1 MAAAPPPPSSRVRFG
16 PFELTAAGG
25 ELTRNGIRVQL
36 PPQAF
41 RLLALLIA
49 ARGEVVTREQL
60 HRELWDDGTFVDFER
75 GLNSAV
81 NKLRRALCD
90 SAENPRYVQTMP
102 GRGYRFIGS
111 VWEESDPELPVAELS
126 RSSSEHAAQVAKPVS
141 RVILIAAVGTACSVL
156 LACLAIWWVM
166 ERSARP
172 IELRVQQL
180 TTNSGENPI
189 LHAVISPDGQYL
201 AYGDRAGIQVRIIRS
216 GESHLLPRPRAL
228 NPGDEWFPAAWTPDG
243 TRILA
248 TSITAQGA
256 TGWNVSVVGGSAT
269 VLRDNA
275 LLQSVSP
282 DGSLI
287 AFVAN
292 GPLSAEENAIN
303 RRLMRNS
310 EIWTMA
316 FDGENAR
323 RVVSGDNLT
332 YFGSVRWSPD
342 GTRIA
347 YQKFHLA
354 DGGLVDYTIEICD
367 LKGGTRSIIVSQLH
381 YAGVS
386 IDHTF
391 PQDFFWLRDGRI
403 IYAVRESPP
412 NIRDFNLWAVT
423 VDANGRKLGSA
434 PRKITNLA
442 GFHMEGLSVTA
453 DGTRLVVENSSD
465 QSYVYVGRLEA
476 DGKLGDPRHL
486 TPDQRYNTPYAWTSD
501 SKAVVFRSDRTGAF
515 ALYKQALEQD
525 VPEMIV
531 NGPGNP
537 GLARVSPDGGW
548 LIYDLLLNGRRDYRL
563 MRIPIAGGQPQVI
576 LESIQVD
583 NFDCP
588 RRPGAPCVICES
600 RGNEDIF
607 STVDPLSG
615 ARHEAFR
622 VVRSTLNWRLSSDG
636 SQIAMI
642 RDSQPGGI
650 EVRSLTGQI
659 KTRIQV
665 KGWPNPF
672 TVDWAADD
680 KTLFVSHAGL
690 MASPSGPIG
699 ATILRVDFQGKAQP
713 LWETRSARYAWGIPS
728 PDGKYLA
735 IRGATT
741 ERNAWMIENF

>member
-41 RLLALLIA
+41 RLLALLIV

-60 HRELWDDGTFVDFER
+60 HRELWNDGTFVDFER

-81 NKLRRALCD
+81 NKVRRALRD
-90 SAENPRYVQTMP
+90 SAENPRYIQTVP

-111 VWEESDPELPVAELS
+111 VWGENGPELPVPEVS
-126 RSSSEHAAQVAKPVS
+126 RAPSEYPVSVAKRGS
-141 RVILIAAVGTACSVL
+141 RAIAIAAGGTACGL
-156 LACLAIWWVM
+156 LIASLAIWWAM

-180 TTNSGENPI
+180 TTNTGENPI

-201 AYGDRAGIQVRIIRS
+201 AYGDQAGIQVRIIRS

-228 NPGDEWFPAAWTPDG
+228 NRGEEWFPAAWSPDG

-256 TGWNVSVVGGSAT
+256 TGWSVSVIGGSAN

-275 LLQSVSP
+275 FVQSVSP

-292 GPLSAEENAIN
+292 SQMSGEENAIN

-310 EIWTMA
+310 EIWMMA

-323 RVVSGDNLT
+323 RIVTGDNLT

-347 YQKFHLA
+347 YQKFHL
-354 DGGLVDYTIEICD
+354 GNGSLVDYSIETCD
-367 LKGGTRSIIVSQLH
+367 LKGGSASVIVSQLH

-391 PQDFFWLRDGRI
+391 PQDFLWLRNGRI

-412 NIRDFNLWAVT
+412 NLRDFNLWAVE
-423 VDANGRKLGSA
+423 VDAKGRKLNSE

-453 DGTRLVVENSSD
+453 DGTRLVVESSSD
-465 QSYVYVGRLEA
+465 QSYVYVGRLEG
-476 DGKLGDPRHL
+476 GKLGNPRHL
-486 TPDQRYNTPYAWTSD
+486 TPDQRYNTPYGWTSD

-515 ALYKQALEQD
+515 AIYKQALDED

-537 GLARVSPDGGW
+537 GLARVSPDGKW
-548 LIYDLLLNGRRDYRL
+548 LIYDLLLKGRRDYRM
-563 MRIPIAGGQPQVI
+563 MRMPLAGGQAQVL
-576 LESIQVD
+576 LESVSVA

-588 RRPGAPCVICES
+588 RRAGASCVMCES
-600 RGNEDIF
+600 RGDEDIF

-636 SQIAMI
+636 AQVAMI
-642 RDSQPGGI
+642 RDSHPGGI

-659 KTRIQV
+659 KTKILV
-665 KGWPNPF
+665 NGWPNPF

-680 KTLFVSHAGL
+680 KTLFVSHPGL

-699 ATILRVDFQGKAQP
+699 ATLLHVDFEGKAQP
-713 LWETRSARYAWGIPS
+713 LWETTGARYAWGIPS

>member
-16 PFELTAAGG
+16 PFELTGAAG
-25 ELTRNGIRVQL
+25 ELTRNGIRVPL

-41 RLLALLIA
+41 RLLALLMA
-49 ARGEVVTREQL
+49 ARGEVVTRERL
-60 HRELWDDGTFVDFER
+60 HRELWNDGTFVDFER

-81 NKLRRALCD
+81 NKLRRALRD
-90 SAENPRYVQTMP
+90 SAENPRYIETVP
-102 GRGYRFIGS
+102 GRGYRFIGP
-111 VWEESDPELPVAELS
+111 VWGERSPEPPPPSEVSQSASADGVKPRS
-126 RSSSEHAAQVAKPVS
+126 RA
-141 RVILIAAVGTACSVL
+141 ILIAAAGTIASLV
-156 LACLAIWWVM
+156 IWWTM
-166 ERSARP
+166 GRSARP

-189 LHAVISPDGQYL
+189 LHAVISPDGRYL
-201 AYGDRAGIQVRIIRS
+201 AYGDRAGIQVRIIRT
-216 GESHLLPRPRAL
+216 GESHLLARPASL
-228 NPGDEWFPAAWTPDG
+228 GAGDEWFPAAWSADG
-243 TRILA
+243 TRVLA
-248 TSITAQGA
+248 TSITARGA
-256 TGWNVSVVGGSAT
+256 TGWNVSVIGGSAY

-292 GPLSAEENAIN
+292 GPMSAEENAIN

-367 LKGGTRSIIVSQLH
+367 LKGGTRSIVVSQLH
-381 YAGVS
+381 YAAVS

-391 PQDFFWLRDGRI
+391 PQDFFWSRDGRI

-412 NIRDFNLWAVT
+412 NIRDFNLWAVA
-423 VDANGRKLGSA
+423 VDANGRKLGSQ

-453 DGTRLVVENSSD
+453 DGTRIVVENSGD

-476 DGKLGDPRHL
+476 DSRLGDPRQL
-486 TPDQRYNTPYAWTSD
+486 TPDQRYNTPYGWTSD

-515 ALYKQALEQD
+515 ALYKQALDQD

-537 GLARVSPDGGW
+537 GLARVSPDGKW
-548 LIYDLLLNGRRDYRL
+548 LIYDLLLNG
-563 MRIPIAGGQPQVI
+563 
-576 LESIQVD
+576 
-583 NFDCP
+583 
-588 RRPGAPCVICES
+588 GAITDGCAS
-600 RGNEDIF
+600 R
-607 STVDPLSG
+607 
-615 ARHEAFR
+615 
-622 VVRSTLNWRLSSDG
+622 
-636 SQIAMI
+636 
-642 RDSQPGGI
+642 
-650 EVRSLTGQI
+650 
-659 KTRIQV
+659 
-665 KGWPNPF
+665 
-672 TVDWAADD
+672 
-680 KTLFVSHAGL
+680 
-690 MASPSGPIG
+690 
-699 ATILRVDFQGKAQP
+699 
-713 LWETRSARYAWGIPS
+713 
-728 PDGKYLA
+728 
-735 IRGATT
+735 
-741 ERNAWMIENF
+741 